1 MQVVASSAQNK
12 GISHLSSNFVLVFS
26 KKLRKPSTSKN
37 IFSTA
42 LLFFFFT
49 FIFQK
54 MADTTEVKKPTEPV
68 LDISDSNVQAK
79 YKEAGR
85 IADGKKKY
93 AFFFLNWFY

>member
-26 KKLRKPSTSKN
+26 KKTPETQYFKKYFFNSFTL
-37 IFSTA
+37 
-42 LLFFFFT
+42 FFFT